1 MLMVPNHAGGLFVY
15 ITMTQH
21 IIIFYG
27 RDWVNEFVL
36 ISSRRWALFMLI
48 YGQLVQKKHVYLCYD
63 VKKLVS
69 IYTLLMK
76 GPIRKKVLVHEYY
89 IQNIHHTY
97 DELNLVCPK
106 SIA

>member
-1 MLMVPNHAGGLFVY
+1 
-15 ITMTQH
+15 
-21 IIIFYG
+21 
-27 RDWVNEFVL
+27 
-36 ISSRRWALFMLI
+36 MLI

-69 IYTLLMK
+69 IYFTDEGSDK
-76 GPIRKKVLVHEYY
+76 KKVLVHEYY

>member
-1 MLMVPNHAGGLFVY
+1 MG
-15 ITMTQH
+15 
-21 IIIFYG
+21 
-27 RDWVNEFVL
+27 
-36 ISSRRWALFMLI
+36 SI
-48 YGQLVQKKHVYLCYD
+48 YVDIRASCAKKHVYLCYD